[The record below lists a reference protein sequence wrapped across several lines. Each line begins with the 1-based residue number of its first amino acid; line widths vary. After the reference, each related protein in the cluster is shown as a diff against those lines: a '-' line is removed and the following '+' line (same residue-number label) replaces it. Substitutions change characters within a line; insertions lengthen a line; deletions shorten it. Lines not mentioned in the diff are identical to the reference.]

1 MLSVLN
7 AALRLSGSDL
17 AVPSSR
23 LAIGTV
29 SPTQQLHIVQPDVTL
44 QSGILIQGP
53 DGAKY
58 TLGYSGTGLA
68 LTEGGSMSRLMFAN
82 GGSYLGVGTPNPLA
96 GLHVGNDLRVDGNL
110 IVMGSLTHLY
120 TNSTT
125 TNQFEIDNA
134 GTGAAVTVRQ
144 AGQQPAMLVY
154 NGSTMV
160 LGVSGSGLAMYS
172 NLQQTGPPSSILGPH
187 SSAYTTADNY
197 PLYQG
202 LNWQHDNVSMNFDA
216 YYDGTAWRTSH
227 TSTAFQVMKLNS
239 NLLIRPSL
247 GTSTAG
253 GTASFGVAG
262 LTVNSLGQL
271 GINTAPAHALDV
283 GGDVNTSGSLTV
295 AGPASFTTSVVTPSL
310 VTRGLTVTSATI
322 TTLTAAVANV
332 TATLTASALNAM
344 GFSSLTGGVQAS
356 SLSVGGP
363 MVVASTTSL
372 LGSLTVTGPASMT
385 SVTTPSLMATGATV
399 TSLTA
404 TIASVT
410 GNLSATSLIATGFSS
425 LTGAALVSGSLS
437 LNGPLLITGSA
448 SISGSLSV
456 AGPASFAST
465 LTAPVLSAGTLSS
478 TNASLTSLLA
488 GTATVSGLQVAV
500 ASVTGSLLALN
511 YTSLSS
517 AIVGGSLTVAGGAS
531 VSGQLVTSTLLSTG
545 PATISGSLSANAGLQ
560 VQSVQVV
567 DGSGTIRANVS
578 TASLTGTA
586 LTVFG
591 SGSIA
596 SLVIGTDL
604 TVARN
609 ISASGVV
616 GNNVFGSLLLRGY
629 DESFT
634 YANTVATVGQP
645 LPAAFLSRAIVQ
657 QQVATLSFTNLALG
671 SLTYGYSARISGCV
685 NPPSTGTYTMRLTYK
700 DGASLWI
707 GTHRLVSSWTF
718 AGSATATVG
727 SPITLYQNMWQP
739 ILLEHACGSATERLL
754 LEYST
759 NGGASYTT
767 MAHATDG
774 SNFMFAY
781 DLYENAPSVQG
792 TTYFC
797 GKPVF
802 NDLALFTAGESL
814 PNASLF
820 TGKTS
825 ELLNDAAFI
834 TNSDTGTLT
843 ASALGVQNA
852 TITGTLSTT
861 YLACQNANIAGTLTT
876 AVLGVNQPNP
886 AFTLDVGGNINF
898 SGSLYKGSLPYVSSQ
913 WTTAGSSLYIQGT
926 NVGINTST
934 PQNPLDVAGNISSS
948 GIISNNVVGSLVL
961 RVFNDSGVYAAT
973 TLTAGQP
980 LPAPFLTRPV
990 LDQQVG
996 TVSLSMATFGTNV
1009 SAYSARLAGYIMPP
1023 ATGTYLFRVTGQ
1035 DGLTLYVSTLK
1046 LTDSW
1051 LYSGSATQ
1059 QIGTITMTSGIWSPF
1074 LVEHSASSTLTERL
1088 LVEWSSNRG
1097 TTYQTLT
1104 HGTTSGSFRFAYD
1117 MKEVPQSLQG
1127 TQYIAGK
1134 QFCNDLVTM
1143 SAGASLPNASF
1154 FSGKI
1159 SELVNDASLTSGGSG
1174 VATSV
1179 VGSLLMRVFDETGV
1193 YSLSTLTVGQPL
1205 PAPFLSRPVLDQTL
1219 GMVSLSAATF
1229 GTSVAAYSARIGGY
1243 IQAPQTGTYSFR
1255 VTYEDGATLYV
1266 TDQKVLD
1273 SWIYTGTISQAIGSL
1288 TLLAGVWCPFLLE
1301 HTSSGT
1307 STERL
1312 LVEYSINAG
1321 SYSTLANGTTSGQF
1335 RMAYNLSE
1343 FPETLLGTSY
1353 TVGKSN
1359 FSDLVTMT
1367 AGASLPNASV
1377 FTGRTSELTN
1387 DAGFGAGGSGG
1398 SVANNVVGSLLMRV
1412 FDDSVVYAD
1421 TTLVVGGPLPAPF
1434 LSRPVQDVPVGTLSL
1449 SSALYGTNVSAFSA
1463 RICGYINPPTTGT
1476 FLFRTTY
1483 EDGAT
1488 LYVASQKLVD
1498 SWTYAGSQLQTV
1510 GTITLTQGVWSSF
1523 VLEHTAAGTATEK
1536 LLVECSSNAGTLY
1549 STLAHGTASGMFQFA
1564 YNLQEFPA
1572 AQLGTSYAYGR
1583 VYFGDTARMAAGMI
1597 LPNAN
1602 YFSGNTSELNNDGGY
1617 VKTLGVVSAPISA
1630 LYTLTGT
1637 VSVATGGGSVTSWG
1651 VNSSASQNYTGMLN
1665 SSGQVVIPSTG
1676 IYSLRFQAD
1685 FASVTGTNP
1694 VMSSWFTSSTTYPG
1708 KVGLQ
1713 ATPVAFGCEPITESA
1728 FTGNFQGGELV
1739 TVYAAGTYSGSGSAY
1754 LNTANT
1760 LLSVTNSGKLLQ
1772 VNGTL
1777 TAGSGTVT
1785 AYAAVLGT
1793 TGSQLTIGPTGNL
1806 VTAGTLSSAMIVATN
1821 ASINASVTTGTL
1833 SCFAASVSGSL
1844 SAAVASFAG
1853 IMVPKVQY
1861 GSSSLSSGTRT
1872 ITFATAFS
1880 SVPYVFL
1887 QGLVATSTLIYYWQC
1902 SNTSPSGFTASAT
1915 YSSGSGNGVASA
1927 DPFNWVAIGM

>member
-7 AALRLSGSDL
+7 TALRLSGSDL

-58 TLGYSGTGLA
+58 TLGYTGTGLA
-68 LTEGGSMSRLMFAN
+68 LTEGGSLSRLMFAN
-82 GGSYLGVGTPNPLA
+82 GGSFLGVGTPNPLA

-144 AGQQPAMLVY
+144 AGQQPSMLVY

-227 TSTAFQVMKLNS
+227 TSTAFQVMKLNG

-262 LTVNSLGQL
+262 LTLNSIGQL

-310 VTRGLTVTSATI
+310 VTSGLTVTSATI
-322 TTLTAAVANV
+322 TTLTTAVANV
-332 TATLTASALNAM
+332 TATLTASALNAT
-344 GFSSLTGGVQAS
+344 GFSSLTGGVQVS

-363 MVVASTTSL
+363 LVVASTTSL
-372 LGSLTVTGPASMT
+372 LGSLSVTGPASMT
-385 SVTTPSLMATGATV
+385 SVTTPSLTATGATV

-404 TIASVT
+404 TTASVT
-410 GNLSATSLIATGFSS
+410 GNLSATTLIATGFSS
-425 LTGAALVSGSLS
+425 LTGGALVSGSLS

-448 SISGSLSV
+448 SVSGSLSV

-500 ASVTGSLLALN
+500 ASVTGSLLSLN

-545 PATISGSLSANAGLQ
+545 PATITGSLSANAGLQ

-567 DGSGTIRANVS
+567 DAYGTVRANVS
-578 TASLTGTA
+578 AASLTVTN
-586 LTVFG
+586 LTVSG

-596 SLVIGTDL
+596 SLAIGTDL
-604 TVARN
+604 TVGRN
-609 ISASGVV
+609 LSASGVV
-616 GNNVFGSLLLRGY
+616 SNNVLGSLLLRGY

-645 LPAAFLSRAIVQ
+645 LPAAFLSHAIVQ

-671 SLTYGYSARISGCV
+671 SLTYGYSARISGYV
-685 NPPSTGTYTMRLTYK
+685 NPPITGTYTMRLTYK

-718 AGSATATVG
+718 AGSATATVA

-739 ILLEHACGSATERLL
+739 IVVEHACGSATERLL

-759 NGGASYTT
+759 NGGTSYTT
-767 MAHATDG
+767 MAHATNG

-781 DLYENAPSVQG
+781 DLYEHAPSVQG

-814 PNASLF
+814 PNASIF

-843 ASALGVQNA
+843 ASALSVQNA
-852 TITGTLSTT
+852 TITGTLSTA
-861 YLACQNANIAGTLTT
+861 YLTSQNANISSTLTT
-876 AVLGVNQPNP
+876 TVLGVNQPNP

-898 SGSLYKGSLPYVSSQ
+898 TGSLYKGSLPYVSSQ

-926 NVGINTST
+926 NVGINTTT

-1023 ATGTYLFRVTGQ
+1023 ATGTYLLRTTGQ

-1059 QIGTITMTSGIWSPF
+1059 QVGTITMTSGIWSPF

-1088 LVEWSSNRG
+1088 LVEWSSNG
-1097 TTYQTLT
+1097 GSTYQTLT
-1104 HGTTSGSFRFAYD
+1104 HGTTSGTFRFAYD

-1193 YSLSTLTVGQPL
+1193 YSLSTLSVGQPL

-1219 GMVSLSAATF
+1219 GTVSLSAATF
-1229 GTSVAAYSARIGGY
+1229 GTSVGAYSARIGGY

-1266 TDQKVLD
+1266 TDQKVVD
-1273 SWIYTGTISQAIGSL
+1273 SWIYSGTVSQAIGSL
-1288 TLLAGVWCPFLLE
+1288 TLLTGVWCPFLLE

-1421 TTLVVGGPLPAPF
+1421 TTLAGGGPLPAPF

-1463 RICGYINPPTTGT
+1463 RICGYINPPATGT

-1483 EDGAT
+1483 QDGAT

-1523 VLEHTAAGTATEK
+1523 VLEHTTAGTATEK
-1536 LLVECSSNAGTLY
+1536 MLVECSANAGTLY

-1572 AQLGTSYAYGR
+1572 AQLGTSYAFGR
-1583 VYFGDTARMAAGMI
+1583 VYFGDTARMGTGMI

-1602 YFSGNTSELNNDGGY
+1602 YFSGNTSELNNDAGY
-1617 VKTLGVVSAPISA
+1617 MKQLSAANAFQGRFYSA
-1630 LYTLTGT
+1630 SAFTTSNSTWTCPSSGIA
-1637 VSVATGGGSVTSWG
+1637 VATNSIPSINANVGTSM
-1651 VNSSASQNYTGMLN
+1651 NSSALTYNQSL
-1665 SSGQVVIPSTG
+1665 PG
-1676 IYSLRFQAD
+1676 IYLP
-1685 FASVTGTNP
+1685 VTGLWHMTGYFQISQTALEMRWT
-1694 VMSSWFTSSTTYPG
+1694 VMSMP
-1708 KVGLQ
+1708 
-1713 ATPVAFGCEPITESA
+1713 A
-1728 FTGNFQGGELV
+1728 FQGN
-1739 TVYAAGTYSGSGSAY
+1739 AAQNFGS
-1754 LNTANT
+1754 
-1760 LLSVTNSGKLLQ
+1760 
-1772 VNGTL
+1772 
-1777 TAGSGTVT
+1777 T
-1785 AYAAVLGT
+1785 AYSNTAAVLALSGFVSGT
-1793 TGSQLTIGPTGNL
+1793 SENGLSASAILP
-1806 VTAGTLSSAMIVATN
+1806 AGTVIQPWV
-1821 ASINASVTTGTL
+1821 I
-1833 SCFAASVSGSL
+1833 
-1844 SAAVASFAG
+1844 
-1853 IMVPKVQY
+1853 
-1861 GSSSLSSGTRT
+1861 
-1872 ITFATAFS
+1872 
-1880 SVPYVFL
+1880 
-1887 QGLVATSTLIYYWQC
+1887 ATSGGSTTFYGVVTLGA
-1902 SNTSPSGFTASAT
+1902 P
-1915 YSSGSGNGVASA
+1915 
-1927 DPFNWVAIGM
+1927 MR